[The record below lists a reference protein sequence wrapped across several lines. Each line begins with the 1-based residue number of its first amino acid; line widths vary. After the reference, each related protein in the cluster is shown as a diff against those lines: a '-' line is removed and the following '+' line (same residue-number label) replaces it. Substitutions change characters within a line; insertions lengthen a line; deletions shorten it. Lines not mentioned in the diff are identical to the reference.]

1 MLFASNELAATGNAM
16 SIKQKYK
23 KHTKRW
29 WFSAA
34 ALCVALI
41 SVVAFIRLVQP
52 VFSVPWRNYS
62 VELLPGQA
70 YQRNMLWQAS
80 QKQYPSLVAQLA
92 ALPLQANSAV
102 TEQSLS
108 IFQIA
113 AGYEQHFCTG
123 DKVLLIHGQQQ
134 SHGILR
140 LRVASGDGKQRAQFG
155 IELSEPLFPASLVTD
170 TILMQLR
177 RVSYQAGDWL
187 KVSC

>member
-1 MLFASNELAATGNAM
+1 MTT
-16 SIKQKYK
+16 KQQHKNQ
-23 KHTKRW
+23 TKRW

-34 ALCVALI
+34 ALSVALI
-41 SVVAFIRLVQP
+41 SVVSFIWLVQP
-52 VFSVPWRNYS
+52 VFSVPWRSYS
-62 VELLPGQA
+62 VELLPDQA
-70 YQRNMLWQAS
+70 YQRSMLWQAS
-80 QKQYPSLVAQLA
+80 QKQHPSLAAQLA
-92 ALPLQANSAV
+92 ALPLQAKSAV

-123 DKVLLIHGQQQ
+123 DKVLLTHGQRQ

-155 IELSEPLFPASLVTD
+155 IELAEPILPASLNTD
-170 TILMQLR
+170 SIPMQLR

>member
-1 MLFASNELAATGNAM
+1 MTT
-16 SIKQKYK
+16 KQKHK
-23 KHTKRW
+23 KYINRW

-34 ALCVALI
+34 ALCVACI
-41 SVVAFIRLVQP
+41 SVVSFIWLGQP
-52 VFSVPWRNYS
+52 LFSVPWRSYS
-62 VELLPGQA
+62 VELLPDQA
-70 YQRNMLWQAS
+70 YQRSMLWQAS
-80 QKQYPSLVAQLA
+80 QKQHPSLVAQLA

-123 DKVLLIHGQQQ
+123 DKVLLIHGHRQI
-134 SHGILR
+134 HGILR

-155 IELSEPLFPASLVTD
+155 IELSEPLSPASLSTD
-170 TILMQLR
+170 IIPMQLR